1 MRRRE
6 LKAVVTFLSF
16 LNGGYMFADGIFV
29 EIYGKYLGP
38 EKPGPWSLI
47 FAALGIDPARLG
59 PVFIVFG
66 LVWLAAGV
74 AFITKRLWATRL
86 GIVLSVLTAWYFPF
100 GTLTSAIVFTI
111 LLGSGQGSEA
121 PDAHG

>member
-1 MRRRE
+1 MRI
-6 LKAVVTFLSF
+6 VVTFLSF

-59 PVFIVFG
+59 PAFIVFG
-66 LVWLAAGV
+66 LAWLALGV
-74 AFITKRLWATRL
+74 AFFARRSWAPRL
-86 GIVLSVLTAWYFPF
+86 GIVTSVLTAWYFPF

-111 LLGSGQGSEA
+111 LLRSKVRE
-121 PDAHG
+121 